1 MMMDGKK
8 VKGLQRGL
16 FRRLRTAIE
25 YKAAWHH
32 RNLVIANRF
41 FPSTQRC
48 SNCGCIKTKESYGGK
63 MTLQGDSIYHQHD
76 VYRCYECGLVIDR
89 DDNAVQ
95 NLIQYAAGLTP
106 EWETVQ
112 R

>member
-1 MMMDGKK
+1 ALQDDLIHKFSHMIIKNYPVPCLEDLDVHRMMMDGKK

-48 SNCGCIKTKESYGGK
+48 SNCG
-63 MTLQGDSIYHQHD
+63 
-76 VYRCYECGLVIDR
+76 
-89 DDNAVQ
+89 
-95 NLIQYAAGLTP
+95 
-106 EWETVQ
+106 
-112 R
+112 